1 MRHDG
6 LSWCAMRILVVLV
19 LVAALFVGG
28 AWVYAGRGGAPA
40 IAFQKPERF
49 VGQTGT
55 LDVTVTGVPGPLSQ
69 LDAVLEQ
76 GGQAVPLF
84 SLARPG
90 DGTLKQESAERV
102 RLTRGIGKVDVPAL
116 KAGEA
121 RITVTAA
128 RRGFLGLRTL
138 QASASKTVQVR
149 LEPPRVGVISTH
161 HFVNLG
167 GAEAVVYRA
176 TPADVSSGVRVGDIV
191 YPGFP
196 LAGAGVA
203 ADPALRI
210 AFFAL
215 LYDQDLNTPMSVFA
229 KDEAGNL
236 ATATLDAKVFPKP
249 FRRSRI
255 DVPPQFLQRVVP
267 AILQNTPD
275 FKVDDPNDLVQ
286 AFLRINGDLRR
297 KNADQIASL
306 AQKTS
311 PEILWRGAFQ
321 QLGNSQVES
330 LFADHRTYFH
340 EGKEIDQQ
348 VHLGFDLAVTSAV
361 PIAAANRGRVLYADY
376 LGIYGNCVILDHGM
390 GVQSLYAHLS
400 SIDVKPGDN
409 VDKGQIVGRS
419 GMTGL
424 AGGDHL
430 HFSMLVAGHP
440 VNAVEWWDAHWIE
453 DRVLRKIREAV
464 PGATPAAAE
473 PAPATAGR

>member
-1 MRHDG
+1 
-6 LSWCAMRILVVLV
+6 
-19 LVAALFVGG
+19 
-28 AWVYAGRGGAPA
+28 
-40 IAFQKPERF
+40 
-49 VGQTGT
+49 
-55 LDVTVTGVPGPLSQ
+55 
-69 LDAVLEQ
+69 
-76 GGQAVPLF
+76 
-84 SLARPG
+84 
-90 DGTLKQESAERV
+90 
-102 RLTRGIGKVDVPAL
+102 
-116 KAGEA
+116 
-121 RITVTAA
+121 
-128 RRGFLGLRTL
+128 
-138 QASASKTVQVR
+138 
-149 LEPPRVGVISTH
+149 
-161 HFVNLG
+161 
-167 GAEAVVYRA
+167 VYRA
-176 TPADVSSGVRVGDIV
+176 TPADVSSGVRVGDVV

-196 LAGAGVA
+196 LSGAGVQS
-203 ADPALRI
+203 DPALRI

-236 ATATLDAKVFPKP
+236 ATATIDAKVFTKV

-255 DVPPQFLQRVVP
+255 EVAPPFLQRVVP

-275 FKVDDPNDLVQ
+275 IKVDDPNDLVQ

-297 KNADQIASL
+297 KNAEQIAAF
-306 AQKTS
+306 AQKTA

-330 LFADHRTYFH
+330 LFADHRTYVY

-361 PIAAANRGRVLYADY
+361 PIVAANRGRVVHADY

-400 SIDVKPGDN
+400 TIDVKTGDP
-409 VDKGQIVGRS
+409 VEKGQTIGRS

-440 VNAVEWWDAHWIE
+440 VSSVEWWDSHWIE

-473 PAPATAGR
+473 PVAAPAAR